1 MPLEEAIE
9 KVDGWLAER
18 FVKRRNYPVNKLARL
33 EWLKSLTSG
42 YMGEERFALAEQKY
56 AEMVQILSQEKGPH
70 DRDTFEARFNLTT
83 AIIRQGRDDDAQSA
97 LEEILPL
104 TRQYLGEGDTLTLE
118 AAKRL
123 AAILRDQAWRKSR
136 GVVEPEAVRKEA
148 VALAER
154 ALSLDQAGDSSA
166 DWFVLGWA
174 AYRDQ
179 DYAKAADAMDH
190 FFDLKTSSVSQWLL
204 ESLVQWQLGNKE
216 VATAWF
222 RAASE
227 WIVRSNSSGEDVVL
241 LRTEASRVLGL
252 GTEWPPSDWTPADE
266 VELYSRLIAVRPLVP
281 RLYHYRGT
289 HYGHLGD
296 WPHAAEDYARAREL
310 DPKNWYSLA
319 ELAVIRLYQGD
330 TVAFESLCSEALRDF
345 AALPDYRAEVARL
358 CALVP
363 RPDVDMSV
371 HLESLDRNDNAP
383 SALSS
388 RVIKGMV
395 LYRAGR
401 SAEALE
407 VLPGVDAEFG
417 NPIDRILCLSF
428 RAMAHRQLRD
438 FYTSD
443 QLLQRFR
450 RVISDDLRGPDD
462 AIVPFQ
468 NHPVMWCLAQT
479 VLREVEQVVAPVT
492 EKSTEPD
499 VAD

>member
-1 MPLEEAIE
+1 
-9 KVDGWLAER
+9 
-18 FVKRRNYPVNKLARL
+18 
-33 EWLKSLTSG
+33 
-42 YMGEERFALAEQKY
+42 
-56 AEMVQILSQEKGPH
+56 MVQILSQEKGPH

-123 AAILRDQAWRKSR
+123 ATILRDQAWRKSR

-148 VALAER
+148 VSFRRTPAEPR
-154 ALSLDQAGDSSA
+154 SGWRFLRRLVCAG
-166 DWFVLGWA
+166 VG
-174 AYRDQ
+174 
-179 DYAKAADAMDH
+179 
-190 FFDLKTSSVSQWLL
+190 SVSRSGLR
-204 ESLVQWQLGNKE
+204 ESRRRDGPFLRSQDVVGE
-216 VATAWF
+216 PVAIGVARAMAIGKQGGGDGVVPSSF
-222 RAASE
+222 RVDSGPS
-227 WIVRSNSSGEDVVL
+227 ILGEDVVL

-296 WPHAAEDYARAREL
+296 WPHAAEDYARVSEL

-395 LYRAGR
+395 LIA
-401 SAEALE
+401 
-407 VLPGVDAEFG
+407 
-417 NPIDRILCLSF
+417 
-428 RAMAHRQLRD
+428 
-438 FYTSD
+438 
-443 QLLQRFR
+443 
-450 RVISDDLRGPDD
+450 
-462 AIVPFQ
+462 
-468 NHPVMWCLAQT
+468 PV
-479 VLREVEQVVAPVT
+479 VLRRHWKYFPA
-492 EKSTEPD
+492 
-499 VAD
+499 